1 MKKLLKGVSVILV
14 CAMIF
19 SMVPAGNINAAT
31 KKKETVSYTLK
42 KGVLTIKGKGKMPKN
57 MTFRNNKKI
66 KKVVIKKGVTSI
78 SNEAFYK
85 CKNLKTVSI
94 PSTIKTV
101 GIYSFAYTKLKSVT
115 IPNSVTEIGVE
126 TFWKCNKLKNIK
138 MPGKIKI
145 MGYGNEEDT
154 YLICGTNVD
163 TVEFTSP
170 LNIETVSYVNANNF
184 IVSKSDP
191 EFTSVDGF
199 IYTKDKTVLVRVPS
213 VRKVVNVIEGCKVF
227 NTSAIQYCTED
238 GEGDNYGG
246 CYQIEK
252 IIFPKSLEKID
263 NDRYKSKCSQQ
274 FLNSLDIVIQTD
286 KLDGKSLSNLV
297 NIFDD
302 YKYLILNKIMNQL
315 PNQIKE
321 QEEMYITNDGYLIS
335 YLGNKK
341 QIIVPDGV
349 KVIGKSAFQY
359 QYDLNKVILPDTVT
373 VIDDY
378 AFYNSHLMLI
388 DLPKNVTQ
396 IGEEAFDGTYIETL
410 DISNVKS
417 IGDGAFCYSGIKEL
431 KFSEG
436 MTVIPDRVAN
446 GCSNLKSIYIPST
459 VKEIGRM
466 AFADCNKL
474 DLGEFKFGENLA
486 TIQEWAFAGVKWS
499 KIIIPAN
506 VSKIGE
512 MAFDSWLSYEGKY
525 AKGTHEIVI
534 EGKSKGYHKAAF
546 EGKGVVLKYKAGIKE
561 AKTKMAI
568 LRVENKGT
576 HKRVT
581 VRWIKVKD
589 VSGYVVTAATDKKFK
604 KNVKKGTYK
613 ASKTSAIIQMKK
625 DKKRVYAKIR
635 PYKIVNGKKVY
646 GKWMICSE

>member
-1 MKKLLKGVSVILV
+1 MKKLLKSVSVMLV

-31 KKKETVSYTLK
+31 KKKVTVSYTLK
-42 KGVLTIKGKGKMPKN
+42 KGVLTIKGKGRMPES
-57 MTFRNNKKI
+57 MTFKNNKKI

-78 SNEAFYK
+78 SNDAFYK

-94 PSTIKTV
+94 PNTIKTI
-101 GIYSFAYTKLKSVT
+101 GMYSFAYTKLKSVT
-115 IPNSVTEIGVE
+115 IPNSVTEIGIE
-126 TFWKCNKLKNIK
+126 TFGKCNKLKKIK
-138 MPGKIKI
+138 MPGKIKNI
-145 MGYGNEEDT
+145 GYGNEEDL

-170 LNIETVSYVNANNF
+170 LDIETVSYVNANNF
-184 IVSKSDP
+184 IVSKSDSK
-191 EFTSVDGF
+191 FTSVDGL
-199 IYTKDKTVLVRVPS
+199 IYSKDKTELVRVPS
-213 VRKVVNVIEGCKVF
+213 VRKVVNVIEGCKIF
-227 NTSAIQYCTED
+227 NTSAIQYSTED

-263 NDRYKSKCSQQ
+263 NDRYKSKCSQTI
-274 FLNSLDIVIQTD
+274 FNSLDVEIQTD
-286 KLDGKSLSNLV
+286 KLDGKSLSNFV

-315 PNQIKE
+315 PNQIRE

-341 QIIVPDGV
+341 QITVPDGV

-359 QYDLNKVILPDTVT
+359 RYDLNRVILPDTVT

-378 AFYNSHLMLI
+378 AFYNSYLMLI
-388 DLPKNVTQ
+388 DLPKNVTK
-396 IGEEAFDGTYIETL
+396 IGEEAFSGTYIEAL

-417 IGDGAFCYSGIKEL
+417 IGDGAFGYSGIKDL
-431 KFSEG
+431 KFPEG
-436 MTVIPDRVAN
+436 MTEIPDRAAY

-459 VKEIGRM
+459 VKAIGKM

-474 DLGEFKFGENLA
+474 ELGEFKFGENLT
-486 TIQEWAFAGVKWS
+486 TIEECAFAGVKWS
-499 KIIIPAN
+499 KIVIPAN

-512 MAFDSWLSYEGKY
+512 MAFDSWLSHEGKY
-525 AKGTHEIVI
+525 AKGTHDIVI
-534 EGKSKGYHKAAF
+534 EGKTKGYHKAAF
-546 EGKGVVLKYKAGIKE
+546 EGKGVVLEYKAGIKE
-561 AKTKMAI
+561 AKTKIAI
-568 LRVENKGT
+568 LRVNNKGKT
-576 HKRVT
+576 KKVT
-581 VRWIKVKD
+581 VRWMKVKD
-589 VSGYVVTAATDKKFK
+589 ISGYVVTVASDKKFR
-604 KNVKKGTYK
+604 KNVKKGTYNS
-613 ASKTSAIIQMKK
+613 SKTSAVIQMKK
-625 DKKRVYAKIR
+625 SKKKVYAKIR

-646 GKWMICSE
+646 GKWMLCSE